1 MILPNDVCRCVND
14 TCPLRERCLR
24 WQAFIAD
31 RERKEEGAYI
41 GYARFEPEFFDVRN
55 IATGM
60 LAKRELDCEHA
71 IWER

>member
-31 RERKEEGAYI
+31 QERP
-41 GYARFEPEFFDVRN
+41 ARGVEVSYGLFKPRLVDHGNHVFVHECDN
-55 IATGM
+55 IITG
-60 LAKRELDCEHA
+60 R
-71 IWER
+71 